1 VKKNKKKD
9 FSILKWIVFPANSL
23 VLAGVITYFNL
34 TVFGWEDGLPYSI
47 IVAMIGLF
55 SIVINKY
62 TESENRSL
70 ARATFVFEIFLTVAL
85 VINAAYSISVQRK
98 MSVAKMGETS
108 QAQTIE
114 QISKLRGSRTQRE
127 ALTKIDKKESAQ
139 SVFGEYEAVL
149 FWIMVGELALYGLT
163 AFTLFALAK
172 LVEDEES
179 KTETTAAKR
188 GERSKDTE
196 EEFPADFPDELD
208 EDVSVRG
215 GSKEPRLTSPT
226 IQRKNNDTVSQNL
239 NDTGARK
246 RTTQTTTQDASA
258 EGLKRLRAALKLI
271 AFHHP
276 GTHFKAD
283 RKEDCVWIRAMR
295 SEHGEQRTI
304 ASTSAALGILDD
316 AVKMSPDALRTRLE
330 KFLKSKG
337 FPLNSATG

>member
-226 IQRKNNDTVSQNL
+226 
-239 NDTGARK
+239 
-246 RTTQTTTQDASA
+246 TQDASA